1 MIRVS
6 VEADVRKAT
15 AGLSDLAR
23 RQLPFATAQAVNALA
38 KQVKAA
44 EVQAMGSVFSS
55 PTPFTLRGV
64 SVLSA
69 RKGAPTATVFV
80 LPKQA
85 TYLQPYETGGG
96 QVLGARRGLPV
107 PKGVGVNRYGNLTR
121 RKLQQ
126 LNANPRVFQGRLKSG
141 VSGFFQRLADDRL
154 RLLVRWTG
162 GVAVKQRLDF
172 GKRAEAVVRAG
183 FKAAFDAAIAKAVA
197 TRR

>member
-6 VEADVRKAT
+6 VKADVEKA
-15 AGLSDLAR
+15 AAQLSDLAR
-23 RQLPFATAQAVNALA
+23 TQLPFATAQAVNALA

-44 EVQAMGSVFSS
+44 EVQAMSTVFSK

-64 SVLSA
+64 SVVAA
-69 RKGAPTATVFV
+69 RKGQPTATVFV

-85 TYLQPYETGGG
+85 AYLETYETGGS
-96 QVLGARRGLPV
+96 QVLGTRRGLPV
-107 PKGVGVNRYGNLTR
+107 PKGVAVNQYGNLTR

-126 LNANPRVFQGRLKSG
+126 LNANPKVFQGRLRDG
-141 VSGFFQRLADDRL
+141 VSGFFLRLAHDRL

-183 FKAAFDAAIAKAVA
+183 FKAAFDAAIAKALA
-197 TRR
+197 TRK